1 MRYQK
6 RKCLF
11 YCILPILVLYSCA
24 TDPFDQAYKLQRENR
39 LEEAVKHWKL
49 SLEKYESSKD
59 NINASIVLGNLA
71 RNYYLQGKYKK
82 AIFYSEQAIEKLKD
96 VEKTNKNKESLQS
109 GCLSR
114 LGNAYYQLGQ
124 FSKAKEYFLKAD
136 SISRE
141 IGKGGSPG
149 NLGAVYHL
157 LGDFDIAEK
166 YYLEALEN
174 CESDDLSIWY
184 GNLYNLYL
192 QNKKYSNAM
201 SYNTKYAEACQKNR
215 IKDCVRQSRINKGNI
230 LLGMGRDKEALEIF
244 SKEKCFDGVAQYCL
258 KKGDF
263 QKAKTIFLHF
273 LKSVKNEQSKSCY
286 WIYLGQAFEG
296 LGDYIN
302 AKIYFQKATDLF
314 DCQKKKIAPK
324 DQERFI
330 GAFPGAGKI
339 RRIDAYIALERIN
352 QAPSN
357 LNVSLS
363 FSDSKGCLPNN
374 TIDAGEQSRITATIT
389 NKGKGTAFD
398 VKLNTECDFSCVEF
412 DKVIDIGDIP
422 PGESRTLKVK
432 LYGQLDLKDGIAPF
446 LLQCT
451 EKRGF
456 DSEKIKLNIPTAHL
470 EKPDIVI
477 ADYKI
482 NDGKTGLASGNGN
495 GIPEN
500 GETIELTAFVKNNG
514 VGRAIKV
521 DLCIASINSGVEVT
535 RKQTEIAQILPG
547 QTMSGKLAF
556 AIPRTYSGGDIR
568 VALKASDVRGASD
581 GVKQLA
587 LNVNTIGPVLAYSYN
602 ITDRNGNG
610 FVENGET
617 CELEILI
624 TNKGQMEARRISIKV
639 DSADLS
645 FSRNRVELGR
655 LETDSANIPIRF
667 SFTVPRTL
675 EKESVGV
682 EVQLTQA
689 EFPGLTENINVP
701 IKVSRPEFAI
711 THQILDPNGNG
722 VIEQGESVELVVRV
736 KNTGQ
741 LDAADVNL
749 SINIDQK
756 GIILTSAKE
765 FSIGRIQA
773 GRESDPIRFMI
784 TVQRSVPA
792 GDLLVS
798 FKIAQKDF
806 KSRDLVLA
814 LNVAPEKAKEITVA
828 GQKPASD
835 YRPVSP
841 AGRFKMAPHVVIT
854 TPRDGKR
861 VVTDT
866 IDLRGIA
873 ADDRGVVSIDINVNG
888 MRIDLHDR
896 GIAVKGN
903 NTQREFYAAVPLRTG
918 RNEIVVTALDNENL
932 ASEPKSITVFYEK
945 EKGEIWAAV
954 IGINN
959 YHHVQKLDYA
969 KNDASAFADYL
980 RTNLDIEADHLFE
993 LYDGHATK
1001 RNIQSLLGTQI
1012 RSKAGHEDTVIIFF
1026 AGHGAPEES
1035 ETSLDGDG
1043 IEKYILPCDANTTDL
1058 YTTAIPMDE
1067 IARIF
1072 RRIKAE
1078 RIILLADCCY
1088 SGQTGGRTILSKTRA
1103 NISDAF
1109 LDRLSKG
1116 KGRII
1121 ITASSASEVS
1131 KESDDL
1137 KHGYFTYYLLK
1148 GLKGAADVD
1157 GDGFIDVNEI
1167 SSYLNREVPKAT
1179 GQRQHPVKKGEAE
1192 GQVVIGRVR

>member
-1 MRYQK
+1 MKKWNKNLVSTTLFLIFVLNFYGCAAVGLLPTSTFVNYDADVIKKKYLIDVAVVSYDKPYYDCRTYSRRSGGFNGWDVTVNTRNASQKLFRKVLNRMFETVQFFEDNSFDADKFDLVIYHEMSNSLDVKRIKTTRIEKSRYGVYDFDARTQYNI
-6 RKCLF
+6 LF
-11 YCILPILVLYSCA
+11 QSPGGTYSE
-24 TDPFDQAYKLQRENR
+24 TFSTNGSSFDQRTIGEGNTRCGDYYPINIAYDCK
-39 LEEAVKHWKL
+39 
-49 SLEKYESSKD
+49 
-59 NINASIVLGNLA
+59 IV
-71 RNYYLQGKYKK
+71 
-82 AIFYSEQAIEKLKD
+82 
-96 VEKTNKNKESLQS
+96 
-109 GCLSR
+109 
-114 LGNAYYQLGQ
+114 
-124 FSKAKEYFLKAD
+124 
-136 SISRE
+136 
-141 IGKGGSPG
+141 
-149 NLGAVYHL
+149 
-157 LGDFDIAEK
+157 IAECI
-166 YYLEALEN
+166 EN
-174 CESDDLSIWY
+174 AFSNLISQILSSQELITY
-184 GNLYNLYL
+184 A
-192 QNKKYSNAM
+192 QN
-201 SYNTKYAEACQKNR
+201 
-215 IKDCVRQSRINKGNI
+215 
-230 LLGMGRDKEALEIF
+230 
-244 SKEKCFDGVAQYCL
+244 
-258 KKGDF
+258 
-263 QKAKTIFLHF
+263 
-273 LKSVKNEQSKSCY
+273 
-286 WIYLGQAFEG
+286 
-296 LGDYIN
+296 
-302 AKIYFQKATDLF
+302 
-314 DCQKKKIAPK
+314 
-324 DQERFI
+324 
-330 GAFPGAGKI
+330 I
-339 RRIDAYIALERIN
+339 RRKKTL
-352 QAPSN
+352 PSN
-357 LNVSLS
+357 LTARLEYSDTSSLI
-363 FSDSKGCLPNN
+363 PNN
-374 TIDAGEQSRITATIT
+374 TIDAGEQSTITATIT
-389 NKGKGTAFD
+389 NNGKGTAFD
-398 VKLNTECDFSCVEF
+398 VKLNAKCNVPCIDF
-412 DKVIDIGDIP
+412 DKVIDLGDIP
-422 PGESRTLKVK
+422 PGKSRTLKVK
-432 LYGQLDLKDGIAPF
+432 LYGRLDLKDGAASF
-446 LLQCT
+446 LIQCT

-456 DSEKIKLNIPTAHL
+456 DSEKIKLSIPTAHL
-470 EKPDIVI
+470 EQPDIVI
-477 ADYKI
+477 VDYKI
-482 NDGKTGLASGNGN
+482 NDGNTGLAGGNGN

-521 DLCIASINSGVEVT
+521 DLCIASINSGVEVI

-556 AIPRTYSGGDIR
+556 AIPRIYSGGDIR

-587 LNVNTIGPVLAYSYN
+587 LNVNTIGPVLTYSYN

-617 CELEILI
+617 CELEIQVA
-624 TNKGQMEARRISIKV
+624 NKGQMEARAVSINV

-645 FSRNRVELGR
+645 FSRNRFELGR
-655 LETDSANIPIRF
+655 LETGSANMPARF

-675 EKESVGV
+675 EKESVDV
-682 EVQLTQA
+682 KIQLTQA

-711 THQILDPNGNG
+711 SHQILDPNGNG
-722 VIEQGESVELVVRV
+722 VIEQGESIELVVRV
-736 KNTGQ
+736 KNVGE

-1078 RIILLADCCY
+1078 RVIFLADCCY
-1088 SGQTGGRTILSKTRA
+1088 SGQTGGRTLLSRTRA

-1179 GQRQHPVKKGEAE
+1179 DQKQHPVKKGEAE
-1192 GQVVIGRVR
+1192 GQVIIGRVR

>member
-1 MRYQK
+1 MNWNRYIVMVFCVLAFATLMACVGQYQK
-6 RKCLF
+6 IQHGIVSDKNKRSLKVF
-11 YCILPILVLYSCA
+11 VS
-24 TDPFDQAYKLQRENR
+24 KER
-39 LEEAVKHWKL
+39 LSSRFSETYRRSW
-49 SLEKYESSKD
+49 LEKFDFFPSELLYKSLRKTLKESFNLSDGNDYDIKVSPEIMNISWKKLKVSKQLHKGVLRIWTPYECELMVD
-59 NINASIVLGNLA
+59 ITVLNASRDEIFFI
-71 RNYYLQGKYKK
+71 QKK
-82 AIFYSEQAIEKLKD
+82 AYDSGTGCDLTTFYKD
-96 VEKTNKNKESLQS
+96 KEFVKKAT
-109 GCLSR
+109 
-114 LGNAYYQLGQ
+114 LG
-124 FSKAKEYFLKAD
+124 SDIKAKQVAMKNAIYAMLPA
-136 SISRE
+136 
-141 IGKGGSPG
+141 
-149 NLGAVYHL
+149 
-157 LGDFDIAEK
+157 IANAI
-166 YYLEALEN
+166 YYNPKIIKLEN
-174 CESDDLSIWY
+174 EL
-184 GNLYNLYL
+184 
-192 QNKKYSNAM
+192 
-201 SYNTKYAEACQKNR
+201 
-215 IKDCVRQSRINKGNI
+215 
-230 LLGMGRDKEALEIF
+230 
-244 SKEKCFDGVAQYCL
+244 KEKRTLPADLIAQMEYS
-258 KKGDF
+258 DRN
-263 QKAKTIFLHF
+263 
-273 LKSVKNEQSKSCY
+273 S
-286 WIYLGQAFEG
+286 
-296 LGDYIN
+296 
-302 AKIYFQKATDLF
+302 
-314 DCQKKKIAPK
+314 
-324 DQERFI
+324 FI
-330 GAFPGAGKI
+330 
-339 RRIDAYIALERIN
+339 
-352 QAPSN
+352 
-357 LNVSLS
+357 
-363 FSDSKGCLPNN
+363 PNN
-374 TIDAGEQSRITATIT
+374 TIDAGEQSTITATIT

-398 VKLNTECDFSCVEF
+398 VKLNTECDFSCVDF
-412 DKVIDIGDIP
+412 DKIIDVGDIP
-422 PGESRTLKVK
+422 PGESRTLKLK
-432 LYGQLDLKDGIAPF
+432 LYGKLELKDGAAPF
-446 LLQCT
+446 LMHCT

-456 DSEKIKLNIPTAHL
+456 DSEKIRLNIPTAHL

-477 ADYKI
+477 VDYKI

-521 DLCIASINSGVEVT
+521 DLGIASINSGFDVT

-547 QTMSGKLAF
+547 QTINGKLAF
-556 AIPRTYSGGDIR
+556 TIPRTYSGGEIR
-568 VALKASDVRGASD
+568 VELKAFDVRGASD

-587 LNVNTIGPVLAYSYN
+587 LNLNTIRPVLSYSYN
-602 ITDRNGNG
+602 ITDSNGNG

-617 CELEILI
+617 CELEIRVA
-624 TNKGQMEARRISIKV
+624 NKGQMEARAVSINV

-645 FSRNRVELGR
+645 FSRNRFEFDR
-655 LETDSANIPIRF
+655 LETGLANMPARF
-667 SFTVPRTL
+667 TFTVPRTL
-675 EKESVGV
+675 EKESVDV
-682 EVQLTQA
+682 KIQLTQA

-701 IKVSRPEFAI
+701 IKVSWPEFAI

-749 SINIDQK
+749 GINIDQK

-773 GRESDPIRFMI
+773 GQESDPIKFMI

-792 GDLLVS
+792 GNLPVS
-798 FKIAQKDF
+798 FKITQNDF
-806 KSRDLVLA
+806 KSRNLVLA
-814 LNVAPEKAKEITVA
+814 LNIAPERAKEITVA
-828 GQKPASD
+828 GQRLASD

-841 AGRFKMAPHVVIT
+841 LGRFKMAPHVVIT

-861 VVTDT
+861 VVTNT

-888 MRIDLHDR
+888 RRIDLHDR
-896 GIAVKGN
+896 GIAVRGES
-903 NTQREFYAAVPLRTG
+903 TQREFYATVPLKTG

-932 ASEPKSITVFYEK
+932 TSEPKSITVFYEK
-945 EKGEIWAAV
+945 EKGEVWAAV
-954 IGINN
+954 IGIND
-959 YHHVQKLDYA
+959 YRYVQKLDYA
-969 KNDASAFADYL
+969 RNDASAFGDYL
-980 RTNLDIEADHLFE
+980 RTNLDIEPDHLFE
-993 LYDGHATK
+993 LYDGQATK

-1012 RSKAGHEDTVIIFF
+1012 RSKAGREDTVIIFF

-1043 IEKYILPCDANTTDL
+1043 IEKYILPCDADTTDL

-1157 GDGFIDVNEI
+1157 DDGFIDVNEI

-1179 GQRQHPVKKGEAE
+1179 GQKQHPVKKGEAE
-1192 GQVVIGRVR
+1192 GQVVTGRVR

>member
-1 MRYQK
+1 MLDSYK
-6 RKCLF
+6 PNAALLF
-11 YCILPILVLYSCA
+11 DEAPDKKIPLKVGKSLDDLFRRGLPLVFDEVEFLDSLDNAKDYEAILIPRIISA
-24 TDPFDQAYKLQRENR
+24 STTSHGQYKGGICPYDISASLTLGFTIKDKTNQVVMETTVEDCTHDWTFLFIDDYGKLFARVEWYVFNR
-39 LEEAVKHWKL
+39 LICNMSSSDKL
-49 SLEKYESSKD
+49 
-59 NINASIVLGNLA
+59 ASYAEPIKMRKTAPPDLLA
-71 RNYYLQGKYKK
+71 K
-82 AIFYSEQAIEKLKD
+82 I
-96 VEKTNKNKESLQS
+96 
-109 GCLSR
+109 
-114 LGNAYYQLGQ
+114 Q
-124 FSKAKEYFLKAD
+124 FSDRA
-136 SISRE
+136 
-141 IGKGGSPG
+141 
-149 NLGAVYHL
+149 
-157 LGDFDIAEK
+157 
-166 YYLEALEN
+166 
-174 CESDDLSIWY
+174 
-184 GNLYNLYL
+184 
-192 QNKKYSNAM
+192 
-201 SYNTKYAEACQKNR
+201 
-215 IKDCVRQSRINKGNI
+215 
-230 LLGMGRDKEALEIF
+230 
-244 SKEKCFDGVAQYCL
+244 
-258 KKGDF
+258 
-263 QKAKTIFLHF
+263 
-273 LKSVKNEQSKSCY
+273 SV
-286 WIYLGQAFEG
+286 
-296 LGDYIN
+296 
-302 AKIYFQKATDLF
+302 
-314 DCQKKKIAPK
+314 
-324 DQERFI
+324 
-330 GAFPGAGKI
+330 
-339 RRIDAYIALERIN
+339 
-352 QAPSN
+352 
-357 LNVSLS
+357 
-363 FSDSKGCLPNN
+363 LPNN
-374 TIDAGEQSRITATIT
+374 TIDAGEQSTITATIT

-398 VKLNTECDFSCVEF
+398 VKLNTKCDFPCIDF

-432 LYGQLDLKDGIAPF
+432 LYGRLELKDGAASF
-446 LLQCT
+446 LMRCT

-456 DSEKIKLNIPTAHL
+456 DSKKIKLSIPTAHL

-477 ADYKI
+477 VDYKI

-514 VGRAIKV
+514 VGWAIRV
-521 DLCIASINSGVEVT
+521 NLGIASINSGVEVT
-535 RKQTEIAQILPG
+535 RKQTKIAQILPG

-556 AIPRTYSGGDIR
+556 VIPRTYSGADIR

-587 LNVNTIGPVLAYSYN
+587 LNVNTIRPVLAYSYN

-617 CELEILI
+617 CELEVRVA
-624 TNKGQMEARRISIKV
+624 NKGQIEARGVSIKV
-639 DSADLS
+639 DSADIS
-645 FSRNRVELGR
+645 FSRNRAELDR
-655 LETDSANIPIRF
+655 LETGQANMPTRF

-675 EKESVGV
+675 EKESVDV
-682 EVQLTQA
+682 KIQLTQA
-689 EFPGLTENINVP
+689 EFSGLTENINVP

-711 THQILDPNGNG
+711 SHQILDPNGNG
-722 VIEQGESVELVVRV
+722 IVEQGESVELVVRV

-749 SINIDQK
+749 GINIDQK
-756 GIILTSAKE
+756 GVMLTSAKE

-773 GRESDPIRFMI
+773 GRESDLITFMI

-792 GDLLVS
+792 GELPVN
-798 FKIAQKDF
+798 FKITQKDF
-806 KSRDLVLA
+806 KSKALVLA
-814 LNVAPEKAKEITVA
+814 LNVVSEKAREITVA
-828 GQKPASD
+828 GQRPASD

-861 VVTDT
+861 VVTNT

-888 MRIDLHDR
+888 RRIDLHDR
-896 GIAVKGN
+896 GIAVRGES
-903 NTQREFYAAVPLRTG
+903 TQREFYATVPLRTG
-918 RNEIVVTALDNENL
+918 RNKIVVTALDNENL
-932 ASEPKSITVFYEK
+932 TSEPKSITVFYEK

-969 KNDASAFADYL
+969 RNDASAFADYL
-980 RTNLDIEADHLFE
+980 RTNLDIQADHLFE
-993 LYDGHATK
+993 LYDGQATK
-1001 RNIQSLLGTQI
+1001 RNIQSQWTKL
-1012 RSKAGHEDTVIIFF
+1012 RRKAGHEDTVIIFF

-1035 ETSLDGDG
+1035 DASEDGDG
-1043 IEKYILPCDANTTDL
+1043 IEKYILPCDADTNDL
-1058 YTTAIPMDE
+1058 YTSAIRMGE
-1067 IARIF
+1067 IAWLF
-1072 RRIKAE
+1072 RELKAD
-1078 RIILLADCCY
+1078 RVVWLADCCY

-1157 GDGFIDVNEI
+1157 RDGFIDVNEI

-1192 GQVVIGRVR
+1192 GQLIIGRVR

>member
-1 MRYQK
+1 MKRSIQIIIKVFSVLTIVALTGCTTPYKKVHQQIVSGKGKRDLTVFISPEALDGRFNERYK
-6 RKCLF
+6 VGALTKEHSPDKMLYKHLKTTFHYLF
-11 YCILPILVLYSCA
+11 NLSDGDGYEIRVAPRIRS
-24 TDPFDQAYKLQRENR
+24 F
-39 LEEAVKHWKL
+39 
-49 SLEKYESSKD
+49 SLEKID
-59 NINASIVLGNLA
+59 
-71 RNYYLQGKYKK
+71 
-82 AIFYSEQAIEKLKD
+82 F
-96 VEKTNKNKESLQS
+96 
-109 GCLSR
+109 C
-114 LGNAYYQLGQ
+114 
-124 FSKAKEYFLKAD
+124 KEYNRAGFDACTTYRCRVSVDLPVFD
-136 SISRE
+136 SHGNEILFVQEEVTEDGKSCSSTSQKGRE
-141 IGKGGSPG
+141 QDIIYLTE
-149 NLGAVYHL
+149 NGAKKRATYNAFNRL
-157 LGDFDIAEK
+157 LPSLTNPIYYNPKIVGLEIA
-166 YYLEALEN
+166 
-174 CESDDLSIWY
+174 I
-184 GNLYNLYL
+184 
-192 QNKKYSNAM
+192 
-201 SYNTKYAEACQKNR
+201 
-215 IKDCVRQSRINKGNI
+215 
-230 LLGMGRDKEALEIF
+230 KEARTLPATLTNI
-244 SKEKCFDGVAQYCL
+244 VQYS
-258 KKGDF
+258 DRN
-263 QKAKTIFLHF
+263 
-273 LKSVKNEQSKSCY
+273 S
-286 WIYLGQAFEG
+286 
-296 LGDYIN
+296 
-302 AKIYFQKATDLF
+302 
-314 DCQKKKIAPK
+314 
-324 DQERFI
+324 FI
-330 GAFPGAGKI
+330 
-339 RRIDAYIALERIN
+339 
-352 QAPSN
+352 
-357 LNVSLS
+357 
-363 FSDSKGCLPNN
+363 PNDI
-374 TIDAGEQSRITATIT
+374 IDAGEESFIDLKVT
-389 NKGKGTAFD
+389 NSGKGTAFD
-398 VKLNTECDFSCVEF
+398 VKLNTKCDFSCIGF
-412 DKVIDIGDIP
+412 DKVIDIGDIA
-422 PGESRTLKVK
+422 PGESKKLKVK
-432 LYGQLDLKDGIAPF
+432 LYGKLELKDGAAPF
-446 LLQCT
+446 LIQCT

-456 DSEKIKLNIPTAHL
+456 DSEKIKLSIPTAHL

-477 ADYKI
+477 VDYKI
-482 NDGKTGLASGNGN
+482 NDGNTGLASGNGN

-521 DLCIASINSGVEVT
+521 DLGIASINSGVEVI
-535 RKQTEIAQILPG
+535 RKQTEITQILPG
-547 QTMSGKLAF
+547 QTINGKLAF

-568 VALKASDVRGASD
+568 MDLKASDVRGASD

-587 LNVNTIGPVLAYSYN
+587 VNVNTIGPVLAYSYD

-617 CELEILI
+617 CELEIRVA
-624 TNKGQMEARRISIKV
+624 NNGQMAARAVSIKV

-645 FSRNRVELGR
+645 FSRNRTELGR
-655 LETDSANIPIRF
+655 LETGSANIPTRF

-675 EKESVGV
+675 EKESVDV
-682 EVQLTQA
+682 KIQLTQA

-711 THQILDPNGNG
+711 SHQILDPNGKG

-741 LDAADVNL
+741 LGAADVNL

-784 TVQRSVPA
+784 TVQRSIPA
-792 GDLLVS
+792 GDLPVN
-798 FKIAQKDF
+798 FKITQKDF
-806 KSRDLVLA
+806 KSRNLVLA
-814 LNVAPEKAKEITVA
+814 LNVASEKAKEITVA
-828 GQKPASD
+828 GQRPASV

-861 VVTDT
+861 VVTNT

-873 ADDRGVVSIDINVNG
+873 ADDRGVISIDINVNG

-896 GIAVKGN
+896 GIAVKGD
-903 NTQREFYAAVPLRTG
+903 NTQREFYAAVPLKTG
-918 RNEIVVTALDNENL
+918 SNEIVVTALDNENL
-932 ASEPKSITVFYEK
+932 TSEPKTITVFYEK

-954 IGINN
+954 IGIND

-969 KNDASAFADYL
+969 RNDASAFADYL
-980 RTNLDIEADHLFE
+980 QTNLDIEADHLFE
-993 LYDGHATK
+993 LYDGQATK

-1012 RSKAGHEDTVIIFF
+1012 RSKAGREDTVIIFF

-1043 IEKYILPCDANTTDL
+1043 IEKYILPCDANTTDH

-1078 RIILLADCCY
+1078 RVILLADCCY

-1157 GDGFIDVNEI
+1157 RDGFIDVNEI

-1179 GQRQHPVKKGEAE
+1179 GQKQHPVKKGEAE
-1192 GQVVIGRVR
+1192 GQIVIGRVR

>member
-1 MRYQK
+1 MEKLRSVNLKFASMWLMILFVVVALLHGCGPIATTIDYAIYRSELPDVDKRERITMRAVIDSKSDIGTIKGFDYKFTTIDSRSGKLAFHKALETVKVGELVEKSLKTGLERLFVVPKEFQGDEANYVNIVFRIENIRADTK
-6 RKCLF
+6 WKYSVSGSRGNKVEVDTYDITTTIAVRYECKLPDGHVLSSGIATESARTYSTDLEGGFFARTVRKTSARISSAIINQLKESISLRQ
-11 YCILPILVLYSCA
+11 YAQTVM
-24 TDPFDQAYKLQRENR
+24 QQRE
-39 LEEAVKHWKL
+39 LPC
-49 SLEKYESSKD
+49 S
-59 NINASIVLGNLA
+59 
-71 RNYYLQGKYKK
+71 
-82 AIFYSEQAIEKLKD
+82 
-96 VEKTNKNKESLQS
+96 
-109 GCLSR
+109 
-114 LGNAYYQLGQ
+114 
-124 FSKAKEYFLKAD
+124 
-136 SISRE
+136 
-141 IGKGGSPG
+141 
-149 NLGAVYHL
+149 
-157 LGDFDIAEK
+157 FDT
-166 YYLEALEN
+166 
-174 CESDDLSIWY
+174 SV
-184 GNLYNLYL
+184 
-192 QNKKYSNAM
+192 
-201 SYNTKYAEACQKNR
+201 SY
-215 IKDCVRQSRINKGNI
+215 
-230 LLGMGRDKEALEIF
+230 
-244 SKEKCFDGVAQYCL
+244 
-258 KKGDF
+258 
-263 QKAKTIFLHF
+263 
-273 LKSVKNEQSKSCY
+273 
-286 WIYLGQAFEG
+286 
-296 LGDYIN
+296 
-302 AKIYFQKATDLF
+302 TDTTS
-314 DCQKKKIAPK
+314 
-324 DQERFI
+324 FI
-330 GAFPGAGKI
+330 
-339 RRIDAYIALERIN
+339 
-352 QAPSN
+352 
-357 LNVSLS
+357 
-363 FSDSKGCLPNN
+363 PNN
-374 TIDAGEQSRITATIT
+374 TIDAGEQSTISATIT

-398 VKLNTECDFSCVEF
+398 VKLNTDCDFPCVDF
-412 DKVIDIGDIP
+412 DKVINIGDIP
-422 PGESRTLKVK
+422 PGESKKMKVK
-432 LYGQLDLKDGIAPF
+432 LYGRLDLKNGTAPF
-446 LLQCT
+446 LLQCK

-456 DSEKIKLNIPTAHL
+456 DSKKVKLNIPTAHL
-470 EKPDIVI
+470 EKPDIFI

-482 NDGKTGLASGNGN
+482 NDGNTGLAGGNGN

-521 DLCIASINSGVEVT
+521 DLGIASINSGVEVT

-617 CELEILI
+617 CELEIRVA
-624 TNKGQMEARRISIKV
+624 NKGQMEARAVSINV
-639 DSADLS
+639 DSAYLS
-645 FSRNRVELGR
+645 FSRNRTELGQ
-655 LETDSANIPIRF
+655 LETGSANMPARF

-675 EKESVGV
+675 EKKSVDV

-711 THQILDPNGNG
+711 SHQILDPNGNS

-792 GDLLVS
+792 GDLPVS
-798 FKIAQKDF
+798 FNITQKDF
-806 KSRDLVLA
+806 KSRNLVLA

-828 GQKPASD
+828 GQRPESG
-835 YRPVSP
+835 YRPVSQ

-861 VVTDT
+861 VVTNT

-888 MRIDLHDR
+888 RRIDLHDR
-896 GIAVKGN
+896 GIAVKGD

-932 ASEPKSITVFYEK
+932 ASEPKTITVFYEK
-945 EKGEIWAAV
+945 EKGEVWAAV

-969 KNDASAFADYL
+969 RNDASAFADYL
-980 RTNLDIEADHLFE
+980 RTNLDIQADHLFE
-993 LYDGHATK
+993 LYDGQATN

-1012 RSKAGHEDTVIIFF
+1012 KSKAGREDTVIIFF

-1043 IEKYILPCDANTTDL
+1043 IEKYILPCDANTSDL

-1078 RIILLADCCY
+1078 RVILLADCCY

-1109 LDRLSKG
+1109 LDRLSRG

-1157 GDGFIDVNEI
+1157 EDGFIDVNEI
-1167 SSYLNREVPKAT
+1167 SSYLNREVPEAT
-1179 GQRQHPVKKGEAE
+1179 DQKQHPVKKGEAE

>member
-1 MRYQK
+1 MEK
-6 RKCLF
+6 RISLIARIVAVLTLLTVTGCVTTPYKRVHQQIVSGKAKRELKVFISRGKLDNSRFNQLYEAGALTFAQSPDNMLYEHLKDTFYSLF
-11 YCILPILVLYSCA
+11 NVSSRDEYDIEIRPSIR
-24 TDPFDQAYKLQRENR
+24 D
-39 LEEAVKHWKL
+39 L
-49 SLEKYESSKD
+49 SLEKIDSYTESKSGYFQAYAIYRCNLSVDIQIFDSDGNELLLVEEK
-59 NINASIVLGNLA
+59 VL
-71 RNYYLQGKYKK
+71 
-82 AIFYSEQAIEKLKD
+82 SE
-96 VEKTNKNKESLQS
+96 
-109 GCLSR
+109 
-114 LGNAYYQLGQ
+114 
-124 FSKAKEYFLKAD
+124 
-136 SISRE
+136 
-141 IGKGGSPG
+141 GKGHSGTTLKYRIPEVIHG
-149 NLGAVYHL
+149 ADEAGKHFAVY
-157 LGDFDIAEK
+157 
-166 YYLEALEN
+166 
-174 CESDDLSIWY
+174 
-184 GNLYNLYL
+184 
-192 QNKKYSNAM
+192 NAM
-201 SYNTKYAEACQKNR
+201 N
-215 IKDCVRQSRINKGNI
+215 GI
-230 LLGMGRDKEALEIF
+230 LPSITDAIYHN
-244 SKEKCFDGVAQYCL
+244 SKIAQYETDL
-258 KKGDF
+258 KERRTLP
-263 QKAKTIFLHF
+263 ATL
-273 LKSVKNEQSKSCY
+273 V
-286 WIYLGQAFEG
+286 
-296 LGDYIN
+296 
-302 AKIYFQKATDLF
+302 AKIDYSDKGS
-314 DCQKKKIAPK
+314 
-324 DQERFI
+324 FI
-330 GAFPGAGKI
+330 
-339 RRIDAYIALERIN
+339 
-352 QAPSN
+352 
-357 LNVSLS
+357 
-363 FSDSKGCLPNN
+363 PNN
-374 TIDAGEQSRITATIT
+374 TIDAGEQSTITAIIS
-389 NKGKGTAFD
+389 NKGKGTAFE
-398 VKLNTECDFSCVEF
+398 VKLNTECDFPCVDF

-422 PGESRTLKVK
+422 PGESRTFKVN
-432 LYGQLDLKDGIAPF
+432 LYGRLELKNGAAPF
-446 LLQCT
+446 LIQCT

-456 DSEKIKLNIPTAHL
+456 DSEKIKLSIPTTHL

-482 NDGKTGLASGNGN
+482 NDGNTGLASGNGN

-514 VGRAIKV
+514 VGRAIRV
-521 DLCIASINSGVEVT
+521 DLGIASINSGLEVT

-556 AIPRTYSGGDIR
+556 VIPRTYSGGDIR

-581 GVKQLA
+581 GMKQLA
-587 LNVNTIGPVLAYSYN
+587 LNVNTIHPVLAYSYN
-602 ITDRNGNG
+602 ITDSNGNG

-617 CELEILI
+617 CELEIRVS
-624 TNKGQMEARRISIKV
+624 NKGQMEARRILIKV
-639 DSADLS
+639 DSADLA
-645 FSRNRVELGR
+645 FSKNRYEFDR
-655 LETDSANIPIRF
+655 LETGQANMPTRF

-675 EKESVGV
+675 EKESVDV
-682 EVQLTQA
+682 KIQLTQA

-711 THQILDPNGNG
+711 SHQILDPNGNG
-722 VIEQGESVELVVRV
+722 IVEQGESVELVVRV

-749 SINIDQK
+749 GINIDQK

-792 GDLLVS
+792 GDLPVN
-798 FKIAQKDF
+798 FKITQKDF
-806 KSRDLVLA
+806 KSRNLVLA
-814 LNVAPEKAKEITVA
+814 LNVAPEKAREITVV
-828 GQKPASD
+828 GRRPASD

-861 VVTDT
+861 VVTNT

-888 MRIDLHDR
+888 RRIDLHDR
-896 GIAVKGN
+896 GIAVKGD
-903 NTQREFYAAVPLRTG
+903 NTQREFYVAVPLKTG

-932 ASEPKSITVFYEK
+932 TSEPKSITVFYEK

-959 YHHVQKLDYA
+959 YRHVRKLDYA
-969 KNDASAFADYL
+969 RNDASAFADYL

-1012 RSKAGHEDTVIIFF
+1012 RSKAGREDTVLIFF

-1078 RIILLADCCY
+1078 RVIFLADCCY
-1088 SGQTGGRTILSKTRA
+1088 SGQSGGRTPLSRTRA

-1167 SSYLNREVPKAT
+1167 SSYLNREVPEAT

-1192 GQVVIGRVR
+1192 GQVIIGRVR